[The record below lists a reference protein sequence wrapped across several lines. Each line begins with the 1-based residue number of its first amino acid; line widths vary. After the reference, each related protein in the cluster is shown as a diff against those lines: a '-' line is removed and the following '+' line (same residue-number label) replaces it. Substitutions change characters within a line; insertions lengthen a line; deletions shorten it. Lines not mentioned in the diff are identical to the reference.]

1 MSGPKI
7 AAMSATLAR
16 IYRYPVKGMTAEA
29 LAGTALEPG
38 RRIPGDRRFAVAHG
52 GGMSH
57 EASAAWQP
65 KAGFLN
71 LMRGERLALL
81 EARFDEAS
89 GVLVLNRGGKPL
101 ARGDLRTPLGR
112 TLIEQF
118 LAAFM
123 KAELRGSPKL
133 VEARA
138 GAFTDQEAPF
148 LSLVNLASVRD
159 LGERVIKGALD
170 PLRFRANLYIDG
182 LPPWREL
189 DLIGC
194 RIDFGAVRLR
204 IAAPIT
210 RCAAVNVDPATA
222 ARDLNIPRALEGGIG
237 RPTMGVYAEVMS
249 AGVLAAGAAAVIS
262 ER

>member
-1 MSGPKI
+1 
-7 AAMSATLAR
+7 
-16 IYRYPVKGMTAEA
+16 
-29 LAGTALEPG
+29 
-38 RRIPGDRRFAVAHG
+38 
-52 GGMSH
+52 
-57 EASAAWQP
+57 
-65 KAGFLN
+65 
-71 LMRGERLALL
+71 MRDERLALL

-89 GVLVLNRGGKPL
+89 GVLTLNRGGKPL

-123 KAELRGSPKL
+123 KAELRGAPKL
-133 VEARA
+133 VEVRE
-138 GAFTDQEAPF
+138 GAFTDKEAPC

-159 LGERVIKGALD
+159 LGERVIKGEVD

-189 DLIGC
+189 DLVG
-194 RIDFGAVRLR
+194 REFAVGAVRLR

-210 RCAAVNVDPATA
+210 RCAAVNVDPASA
-222 ARDLNIPRALEGGIG
+222 ARDLNILRALEGCIG
-237 RPTMGVYAEVMS
+237 HPSMGVYAEVTS
-249 AGVLAAGAAAVIS
+249 AGVLAPGAAAYMP